1 MRIAQ
6 IVLPNASFYERKS
19 QRIDHAF
26 LSERHEVTVV
36 DPRAFFEADV
46 AHVYGNDL
54 AAPLFR
60 RFPIPYVASAEPH
73 LPRFRFVRPIK
84 PRYVLSPIAP
94 IDSKAYL
101 QNVPEAVE
109 ERYFKETGQPGVPV
123 LHYVGA
129 FDGQR
134 PGVRSMLELTLARIQ
149 RFRTDVTFRVFDSA
163 PTPDDLTGVEAWL
176 DPATLENDYD
186 GFTAEAIAAGKAVVA
201 ARTAINAQRLENGRT
216 GFLVPCND
224 SNEMTH
230 AILAAL
236 FKLEVARQKIEA
248 ARQTVGKF
256 RPRQRLRVLERIYQ
270 AVAS

>member
-94 IDSKAYL
+94 IDPKAYL

-109 ERYFKETGQPGVPV
+109 ERYFKETGQAGVPV